1 MTTTTDTPRRPQRG
15 KPAANSTAKGALA
28 AGVAAA
34 LLLGGAG
41 TLAFWNDT
49 ESITGTPISAG
60 ELKLGAP
67 SCGSGWLLDGGTPFT
82 TQLIVPGDV
91 LTKICTIDLIA
102 TGDHV
107 GADLGIST
115 AAFSSTNALT
125 SQLTPAATF
134 LVNGASATHITEAD
148 DTGTA
153 EITATITVTFT
164 GASATNLSQALTST
178 LNAVSV
184 TATQTHDA

>member
-1 MTTTTDTPRRPQRG
+1 MTTTTDRPSTPGGR
-15 KPAANSTAKGALA
+15 PAANSTAKGALA

-60 ELKLGAP
+60 ELKLGTP

-102 TGDHV
+102 TGEHV
-107 GADLGIST
+107 GADLGIGS

-134 LVNGASATHITEAD
+134 LVNGVSSTHITEAD

-153 EITATITVTFT
+153 EITTTITVTF
-164 GASATNLSQALTST
+164 GGLAATNASQALSSA